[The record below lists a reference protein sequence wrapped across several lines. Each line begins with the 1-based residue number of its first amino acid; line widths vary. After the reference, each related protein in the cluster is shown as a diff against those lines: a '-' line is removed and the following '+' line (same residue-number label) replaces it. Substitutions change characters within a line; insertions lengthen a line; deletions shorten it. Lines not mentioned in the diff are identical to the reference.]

1 MGLTATGFTAGYL
14 IADKETENNA
24 NNIENTIGVD
34 KNKETET
41 DMTLVMEIGG
51 DNNLV
56 IAKGEPIDFV
66 ILKER
71 ENWED
76 SATDDMF
83 NKQLFSQL
91 KEMSREK
98 DEHGNKIVTI
108 PDDENIIK
116 FAMEAGLVKKSEV
129 NDMVTLT
136 IPNQIAE
143 DIKKDPDC
151 ELPKYL
157 TNLILL
163 SQTRDNKGN
172 TCIEMPAV
180 QKSVNAAILRNF
192 MAHKARQEMQQRGI
206 YPSAFN
212 KSKIQQR
219 RKGSSKNPIALS
231 FSNRMK
237 QKREK
242 VGHID

>member
-151 ELPKYL
+151 HISCTVGAGL
-157 TNLILL
+157 
-163 SQTRDNKGN
+163 
-172 TCIEMPAV
+172 
-180 QKSVNAAILRNF
+180 
-192 MAHKARQEMQQRGI
+192 
-206 YPSAFN
+206 
-212 KSKIQQR
+212 
-219 RKGSSKNPIALS
+219 LS
-231 FSNRMK
+231 FSRR
-237 QKREK
+237 QGR
-242 VGHID
+242 VP